1 MTLAIITLTL
11 GYFVFK
17 FQEILEGSD
26 KTINYNS
33 IQSYYGA
40 DKGLNLYESN
50 HSIALSVTG
59 AGDGTTKYD
68 PRYVKMIA

>member
-11 GYFVFK
+11 GYFVIK

-26 KTINYNS
+26 KTINYNT

-40 DKGLNLYESN
+40 DKGLNL
-50 HSIALSVTG
+50 
-59 AGDGTTKYD
+59 
-68 PRYVKMIA
+68 